1 MSSFGKR
8 FDGPNGRR
16 WLKRKR
22 VGITASAEC
31 RGHSAPVLIED
42 LSLTG
47 AKLRGCDLLPGMMIA
62 LKVGS
67 RKLSGQIAWAA
78 GDQSGLRLDFGHPA
92 PLRRNVAGAS

>member
-1 MSSFGKR
+1 MASFGKR
-8 FDGPNGRR
+8 ADGPNGRR

-47 AKLRGCDLLPGMMIA
+47 AKLRGCNLFPGMKIA
-62 LKVGS
+62 LKVGE
-67 RKLSGQIAWAA
+67 RKLFGVIAWAV
-78 GDQSGLRLDFGHPA
+78 GDRVGASLGLRAPA
-92 PLRRNVAGAS
+92 HFYAVS